1 MAQAKELVAAGLHTS
16 AAAAIGGSLASGIVA
31 TAGGT
36 QAAGVALT
44 AGINVLG
51 TVAIGGDSAVLPAS
65 PGVGDEIWVRN
76 NGAASANVFPRVG
89 GTINGAAANAALAVA
104 NGKTA
109 LFKAIS
115 TLDWIAVVTA

>member
-16 AAAAIGGSLASGIVA
+16 AAQAIAGSLAGGLVA

-36 QAAGVALT
+36 QAAGLPLA
-44 AGINVLG
+44 AGINVLA
-51 TVAIGGDSAVLPAS
+51 TVATAADSALLPAS

-76 NGAASANVFPRVG
+76 NGAASADVFPRVG
-89 GTINGAAANAALAVA
+89 GKINNAAADAALAVA